1 MMTRQVLQFAQTIVD
16 PNRIQTPKVAA
27 DQSQVATILGIV
39 FTIAGVVCV
48 IVIAIAGLSYVLSAG
63 DPGKTAKAKDAIL
76 YAVIGLVVS
85 ILSFTIVAFVLGRF
99 F

>member
-1 MMTRQVLQFAQTIVD
+1 MNITSIHQFAQTIVN
-16 PNRIQTPKVAA
+16 PNRIETPKVAA
-27 DQSQVATILGIV
+27 DQSQVATILGVV
-39 FTIAGVVCV
+39 FIIAGAVCV

-85 ILSFTIVAFVLGRF
+85 ILSFTIVSFVLGRF